1 MAFILM
7 IRFILSFFALSLLV
21 SSCSTKPTVDEVD
34 YNDLFV
40 NITDNII
47 VPRYAELQT
56 ELIELEEALTLYDRT
71 DLSLLFLQDQFKVS
85 YHTWQKVSVFE
96 FGPAAEYSAL
106 LRSNCNTFPTN
117 NSKIEAN
124 ISSTEYNLDFPS
136 NYEAKGFPALDYLL
150 FHSNTTDLHI
160 ELDNENRLS
169 YLSECILDMQDR
181 VDTVILAWDSYRAT
195 FIGAVG
201 NDQNSSL
208 SLLFNQYLY
217 DYEKI
222 KRDKFALPAGFA
234 TQFGIPVNANISVV
248 EAPYSKSS
256 FDLMLTNIAS
266 LESIYLGIG
275 EDGIDRVGLFE
286 KLKEYNAQST
296 VVDGDLAEAI
306 KEQFSICKSEI
317 TSLENDLA
325 FEIST
330 NVDGLQNASSELQK
344 MVPMLKN
351 DMRSYLSVTVTL
363 ADSDGD

>member
-1 MAFILM
+1 M
-7 IRFILSFFALSLLV
+7 R
-21 SSCSTKPTVDEVD
+21 
-34 YNDLFV
+34 
-40 NITDNII
+40 
-47 VPRYAELQT
+47 
-56 ELIELEEALTLYDRT
+56 
-71 DLSLLFLQDQFKVS
+71 
-85 YHTWQKVSVFE
+85 
-96 FGPAAEYSAL
+96 
-106 LRSNCNTFPTN
+106 
-117 NSKIEAN
+117 
-124 ISSTEYNLDFPS
+124 NL
-136 NYEAKGFPALDYLL
+136 
-150 FHSNTTDLHI
+150 
-160 ELDNENRLS
+160 
-169 YLSECILDMQDR
+169 
-181 VDTVILAWDSYRAT
+181 
-195 FIGAVG
+195 
-201 NDQNSSL
+201 NSSL
-208 SLLFNQYLY
+208 SLLFNQYLF